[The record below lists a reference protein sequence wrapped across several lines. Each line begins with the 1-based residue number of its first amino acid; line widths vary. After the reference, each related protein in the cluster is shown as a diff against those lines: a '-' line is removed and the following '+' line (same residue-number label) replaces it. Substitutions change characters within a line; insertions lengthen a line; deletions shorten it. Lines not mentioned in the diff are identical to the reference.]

1 MANLLVQELQEQLLA
16 IFVSNYLFIR
26 EVTINAIEEVAVF
39 TITTAIE
46 GQFAIFI

>member
-16 IFVSNYLFIR
+16 ISVNNYLLIR

-39 TITTAIE
+39 TITTAVE
-46 GQFAIFI
+46 EQFAIFI